1 MASKHIKNAQ
11 HHYQTNTNQKYKEVS
26 PHSGQKGHHQK
37 NLQTINAGEN
47 VEERQPSY
55 TVGGNVKLMQPL
67 WRTVGSL
74 RN

>member
-37 NLQTINAGEN
+37 NLQTINADEG
-47 VEERQPSY
+47 VEKGKPSHCWWEF
-55 TVGGNVKLMQPL
+55 KLVQPL
-67 WRTVGSL
+67 WRTV
-74 RN
+74 